1 MLSSPRRAVCAA
13 CFLAVAT
20 AALLAPAAGRAQ
32 DKPTFN
38 VGVVP
43 QFEARKLA
51 DIWLPILDEL
61 ERRTGYHFDME
72 GSARIPVFEKSF
84 EAGEFD
90 FAYMNPYH
98 CLVAM
103 ETQGYVPLVK
113 DGSRKLFGV
122 LVVRKDS
129 PFEKVEDLAGRT
141 IAFPAPNALGASLLM
156 RAELAR
162 KVGIGFEAVYA
173 QTHTSSYL
181 NVVLGEADAA
191 GGVMSTLQKQDPE
204 IRDQLRVIYET
215 VRTSAGARRGARGGA
230 SGAAGHGRHARG
242 PGHAGEDPHAPGR
255 ARGAGGIRRPGRDGP
270 ARVLREVGCR
280 RCRRRRIRRAR
291 PARAGTCRG
300 CGPCGAG

>member
-1 MLSSPRRAVCAA
+1 MISSPRRTLRAVV
-13 CFLAVAT
+13 FLAVAT
-20 AALLAPAAGRAQ
+20 VALLAPAAGRAQ
-32 DKPTFN
+32 DKPTYN
-38 VGVVP
+38 VGIVP

-113 DGSRKLFGV
+113 DGSRLLFGV

-129 PFEKVEDLAGRT
+129 PCATVEDLDGRT
-141 IAFPAPNALGASLLM
+141 SAFPAPNALGASLLM
-156 RAELAR
+156 RAELVR
-162 KVGIGFEAVYA
+162 KVGIAFEPVYA

-181 NVVLGEADAA
+181 NVVLGDADAA
-191 GGVMSTLQKQDPE
+191 GGVMSTFQKQEPE

-215 VRTSAGARRGARGGA
+215 VRTPPHPIVAHPRVPVEVREKVKQALLDM
-230 SGAAGHGRHARG
+230 AATPEGQAMLAKI
-242 PGHAGEDPHAPGR
+242 PMVEAVPAVKEEFAALGELGL
-255 ARGAGGIRRPGRDGP
+255 RDFY
-270 ARVLREVGCR
+270 VK
-280 RCRRRRIRRAR
+280 
-291 PARAGTCRG
+291 
-300 CGPCGAG
+300 

>member
-1 MLSSPRRAVCAA
+1 MNSSPRCTLGAVVL
-13 CFLAVAT
+13 LAVAT
-20 AALLAPAAGRAQ
+20 AALLAAAVAGAQ
-32 DKPTFN
+32 DKTTFN

-113 DGSRKLFGV
+113 DGSRMLFGV
-122 LVVRKDS
+122 LVVREDS
-129 PFEKVEDLAGRT
+129 PVTRVEELAGKT

-162 KVGIGFEAVYA
+162 KVGIEFEAVYA

-191 GGVMSTLQKQDPE
+191 GGVMSTLQKQEPE
-204 IRDQLRVIYET
+204 IRDQLRVVYET
-215 VRTSAGARRGARGGA
+215 VRTPPHPIVAHPRVPEEAREAVRQALLDM
-230 SGAAGHGRHARG
+230 AATPEGQAMLAKIPMHQAV
-242 PGHAGEDPHAPGR
+242 PAEKAEFAALGEMGL
-255 ARGAGGIRRPGRDGP
+255 RDFY
-270 ARVLREVGCR
+270 VK
-280 RCRRRRIRRAR
+280 
-291 PARAGTCRG
+291 
-300 CGPCGAG
+300 